1 VALAFPFRARLFSF
15 DRKVVTFFGKDG
27 ERMVEC
33 AIATEALQARFG
45 LASIDRQSV
54 FDSFDRARAEI
65 EGIAKQKYERR
76 QIDPDGIVMLW
87 SRDFP
92 AR

>member
-27 ERMVEC
+27 DRMVEC
-33 AIATEALQARFG
+33 AIHTEALQSRFG
-45 LASIDRQSV
+45 LQAADRSSA
-54 FDSFDRARAEI
+54 FDAFDRARSEI
-65 EGIAKQKYERR
+65 EARAKEKYERR

-87 SRDFP
+87 SRDF
-92 AR
+92 ANR

>member
-1 VALAFPFRARLFSF
+1 VALTFPFRARLFSF

-33 AIATEALQARFG
+33 AVQTEALSARFG
-45 LASIDRQSV
+45 LAAPDRASV
-54 FDSFDRARAEI
+54 FEAFDRARTEI
-65 EGIAKQKYERR
+65 EAKAKEKYDRR

-87 SRDFP
+87 SRDF
-92 AR
+92 R

>member
-33 AIATEALQARFG
+33 AIAMEALQARFG
-45 LASIDRQSV
+45 LRALDRQSA
-54 FDSFDRARAEI
+54 FDAFDQGRNEI
-65 EGIAKQKYERR
+65 EAKAKDKYDRR

-92 AR
+92 PK